1 MSLNK
6 PVSETAA
13 VGAEAEGMARA
24 FAQRFGRPP
33 ARFYRAPGRVNVI
46 GEHTDYNAGW
56 VMPAAIDL
64 AVRIAIA
71 PRSDRRGRLAS
82 AQFDA
87 IASFD
92 FNGGEAAVPR
102 WARSLAGVA
111 RLLEAGHGP
120 LRGADVFIDSQIP
133 VGAGLS
139 SSAALDVGFGYALAA
154 VNGITVDPTALA
166 LLCQRASHEFGA
178 TRCGIMDFY
187 IACHG
192 RAGQVVELDTRTLD
206 ARWWPWPEQLSLVA
220 CDTGRSHDNATSG
233 YNQRRAECEAA
244 VERLQQWLPQL
255 RALRDLNAADLD
267 RYAPQLDPTLA
278 ARCRHV
284 VSENAR
290 VAAAA
295 AALAAGDFVRL
306 GELVDASHRSLRD
319 DYQVSCRELD
329 LMVEICRRQPGVY
342 GARMMGGGFGG
353 CALALAAPAAVPELR
368 RRVMR
373 EYPPATGLA
382 PEVWACT
389 PAAGVGAW
397 AIGESATRDGVDAG
411 TTL

>member
-1 MSLNK
+1 MPLDNTV
-6 PVSETAA
+6 PNVVSARA
-13 VGAEAEGMARA
+13 AEAEGVARA
-24 FAQRFGRPP
+24 FAQRYGRTP
-33 ARFYRAPGRVNVI
+33 ARLYRAPGRINLI
-46 GEHTDYNAGW
+46 GEHTDYNDGW

-71 PRSDRRGRLAS
+71 PRGDRLVRLAS
-82 AQFDA
+82 RQFDEA
-87 IASFD
+87 ARFD
-92 FNGGEAAVPR
+92 FDGGEAAVPS

-120 LRGADVFIDSQIP
+120 LGGADVFIDSQIP

-139 SSAALDVGFGYALAA
+139 SSAAVEVGLGYALAA
-154 VNGITVDPTALA
+154 VNGITLDPTALA
-166 LLCQRASHEFGA
+166 LLCQRASHEFGG

-192 RAGQVVELDTRTLD
+192 RAGQVLELDTRTLD
-206 ARWWPWPEQLSLVA
+206 ARWWPWPGQLSLVA
-220 CDTGRSHDNATSG
+220 CDTGRHHDNATSG

-255 RALRDLNAADLD
+255 RALRDLSAADLD
-267 RYAPQLDPTLA
+267 RYAPQLDAPLA

-295 AALAAGDFVRL
+295 AALAAGDFARL
-306 GELVDASHRSLRD
+306 GELMDQSHRSLRD

-353 CALALAAPAAVPELR
+353 CVLALAAPAAVPELR
-368 RRVMR
+368 RQVMHA
-373 EYPPATGLA
+373 YPPATGLV
-382 PEVWACT
+382 PEVWACQ

-397 AIGESATRDGVDAG
+397 EIGVDAG
-411 TTL
+411 TTP